1 MGFSEDV
8 TSHIMESLNNRIRD
22 VESDFRRA
30 IATRTEAAI
39 EGAESSVDAALIQ
52 RIPSEFGPDADTQR
66 KQRFSQASVAYNVA
80 ASEMVSLTRQLDHL
94 HAVKVEYE
102 RLL

>member
-30 IATRTEAAI
+30 IA
-39 EGAESSVDAALIQ
+39 GAESSVDAALIQ